1 MHAVCIETV
10 KVAVYFKA
18 VADTATLPKTNWLSC
33 RTAQCHCTMTMAV
46 MDAAMWVRTDRL
58 SCRKAQYYWTMAVA
72 VKDTAN

>member
-1 MHAVCIETV
+1 
-10 KVAVYFKA
+10 
-18 VADTATLPKTNWLSC
+18 LPKTNWLSC